1 MDGTL
6 EEDSQGYPLASIEA
20 RTCGLERIQTH
31 VHIHMHA
38 VGIRKLKEGLTAVF
52 CGEHS
57 HWLTER
63 Q

>member
-6 EEDSQGYPLASIEA
+6 EGDSQGCPLASIEA
-20 RTCGLERIQTH
+20 HTCGLERLQTH
-31 VHIHMHA
+31 VHIHKHA
-38 VGIRKLKEGLTAVF
+38 VGIRKLKEGLAAVF

-57 HWLTER
+57 HCLTER